1 MRLIDADF
9 LEMKLRDKAKE
20 LEQHWTIMARA
31 YEDAADMVKDSPNI
45 SRANADISQALVAA
59 FNLGYQMC
67 SETTENGKD

>member
-1 MRLIDADF
+1 MRLIDADL

-31 YEDAADMVKDSPNI
+31 YEDAADMVRDTKAI
-45 SRANADISQALVAA
+45 SRTNADISQALVAA
-59 FNLGYQMC
+59 FNLGYQTA